1 MEEAVENAVSY
12 CIKNNILQ
20 DFLTEHKAEVIMSL
34 LTEYDEEET
43 MGYVRRDAYRDGEKA
58 GIEQGLKQG
67 LKQGEML
74 MLISMVNKKIQ
85 KGKSIEEIAEDL
97 EEDRETIEKI
107 AKVIEENGQDINAD
121 EVYKMLKK
129 K

>member
-1 MEEAVENAVSY
+1 
-12 CIKNNILQ
+12 
-20 DFLTEHKAEVIMSL
+20 MSL

-67 LKQGEML
+67 EML
-74 MLISMVNKKIQ
+74 MLISMVNKKMQ

-97 EEDRETIEKI
+97 EEDKGTIEKI
-107 AKVIEENGQDINAD
+107 ANVIKENGHDINAD

>member
-1 MEEAVENAVSY
+1 
-12 CIKNNILQ
+12 
-20 DFLTEHKAEVIMSL
+20 MSL

-58 GIEQGLKQG
+58 GIEQG
-67 LKQGEML
+67 EML
-74 MLISMVNKKIQ
+74 MLISMVNKKMQ

-107 AKVIEENGQDINAD
+107 VKVIEENGHDINA
-121 EVYKMLKK
+121 EKVYEMIKGK
-129 K
+129 

>member
-1 MEEAVENAVSY
+1 
-12 CIKNNILQ
+12 
-20 DFLTEHKAEVIMSL
+20 MSL

-67 LKQGEML
+67 EML

-85 KGKSIEEIAEDL
+85 KGKSIEEIVEDL
-97 EEDRETIEKI
+97 EEDKGTIEKI
-107 AKVIEENGQDINAD
+107 ANVIKENEQDFD
-121 EVYKMLKK
+121 VDVVYKKLDKME
-129 K
+129 